1 MVSCY
6 YLFLLERLTMGYTVF
21 DRNVNYGPREGL
33 EGPFHYPSG
42 AVLYYDPREGRY
54 YDPRTDFYVDHEDVA
69 LLQAQIFDRLRA

>member
-1 MVSCY
+1 MA
-6 YLFLLERLTMGYTVF
+6 YTVF
-21 DRNVNYGPREGL
+21 QHDTRYGPREGL

-54 YDPRTDFYVDHEDVA
+54 YDPRSDFYVDNEDVA